1 VYAGNIVNGAL
12 HAFMGSRVVSKKAK
26 LAVQSGVLLPT
37 LMYGSE
43 SWVWQKKHTSRVNAV
58 EMRAL
63 RSTIG
68 VKLSDSVRNEVI
80 REECGVKED
89 VVTKIK
95 KNMLRW
101 FGHVERMDGRTLT
114 KQIYEADVGGNAG
127 SGRPGRLFLD
137 QIGEVL
143 EKSQVKSTR
152 NRRACMRNL
161 MKVQEAK
168 GVCKDR
174 SMWKEVMSAYSNGK
188 RA

>member
-1 VYAGNIVNGAL
+1 MN
-12 HAFMGSRVVSKKAK
+12 SRMVSKKAQ
-26 LAVQSGVLLPT
+26 LAVHNGVLLPT

-63 RSTIG
+63 RSVIG
-68 VKLSDSVRNEVI
+68 VKLSDRVWNDVI
-80 REECGVKED
+80 REECDVKED
-89 VVTKIK
+89 VVTKIE

-101 FGHVERMDGRTLT
+101 SGHLERRDERRLT
-114 KQIYEADVGGNAG
+114 KDIYNADLGGIARRA
-127 SGRPGRLFLD
+127 RPRRTFLD

-143 EKSQVKSTR
+143 EKGQGKSTR

-174 SMWKEVMSAYSNGK
+174 SKWKEVISAYPNGK